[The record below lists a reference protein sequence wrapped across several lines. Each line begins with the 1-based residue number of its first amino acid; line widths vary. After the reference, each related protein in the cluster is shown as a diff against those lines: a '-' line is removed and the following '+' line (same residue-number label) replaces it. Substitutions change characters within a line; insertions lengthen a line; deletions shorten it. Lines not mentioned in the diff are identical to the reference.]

1 MSPEFRQ
8 KKLESSLGHLV
19 SSGLPHGDPLVLD
32 LIRTSQAQD
41 SKDSGAGATMFSIP
55 LKGSLESFDIALMNT
70 GLMALREY
78 DPALNSWKV
87 IAYQGNPGHLVD
99 LANDML
105 VGCRCS
111 HLVETKPRVH

>member
-1 MSPEFRQ
+1 MSPEYRQ
-8 KKLESSLGHLV
+8 KKLESSLVHLV
-19 SSGLPHGDPLVLD
+19 NVGIPHGEPLILDAGRTGQASGSVDP
-32 LIRTSQAQD
+32 
-41 SKDSGAGATMFSIP
+41 GAGATMFSIP
-55 LKGSLESFDIALMNT
+55 LQGTLESFDIALMNS
-70 GLMALREY
+70 GLMALREH
-78 DPALNSWKV
+78 DPKLNSWRV